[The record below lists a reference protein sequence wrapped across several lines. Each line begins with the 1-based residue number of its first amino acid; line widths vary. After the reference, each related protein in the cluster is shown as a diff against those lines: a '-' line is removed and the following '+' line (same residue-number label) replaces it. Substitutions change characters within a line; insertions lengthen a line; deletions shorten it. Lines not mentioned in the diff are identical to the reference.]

1 MYELHMLLAS
11 NLKEEEV
18 SNTSDQISGLLTSQ
32 GFNITSNQTR
42 LNERLAYP
50 IKHLWQAHTI
60 NMEIASEADNV
71 FPNDI
76 EARLR
81 RDDNILRYFVLSKTE
96 RDLEKMKPMPIMDQL
111 RRHERRVI
119 PTMPGKEEM
128 TSAPEPKKELEQA
141 DIEKIDE
148 KIEELIK

>member
-1 MYELHMLLAS
+1 MKLYELHVLLTS

-18 SNTSDQISGLLTSQ
+18 SSTSAQISGLLTAQ

-42 LNERLAYP
+42 INERLAYP
-50 IKHLWQAHTI
+50 IKHLWQAHTL
-60 NMEIASEADNV
+60 NMEIVSEASNV

-76 EARLR
+76 EVKLR
-81 RDDNILRYFVLSKTE
+81 RDENILRYFVLSKTE
-96 RDLEKMKPMPIMDQL
+96 KDLEKMKPMPMMDQL
-111 RRHERRVI
+111 RRQERRVA
-119 PTMPGKEEM
+119 PEKGEM
-128 TSAPEPKKELEQA
+128 AMAPEPKKELEAA